1 MKRFIFAIFVVIGN
15 QLFSQ
20 SLQEFR
26 AVKITNVDSDI
37 LFDDKKIA
45 EGMNYLA
52 SIGIN
57 VILPVVWNSSG
68 ADGDYTLYPSA
79 VMENYFGRAM
89 HPAFPRERDPLKR
102 VINEAHRNG
111 MEVLP
116 WFEMGF
122 STSYSQNGGHSRV
135 RREYFYC
142 KIE

>member
-20 SLQEFR
+20 PLEEFR

-52 SIGIN
+52 SISIN

-68 ADGDYTLYPSA
+68 ADGDYTLYPSQ
-79 VMENYFGRAM
+79 VMEKLFGRAM
-89 HPAFPRERDPLKR
+89 HPAFPTGRDPLQR
-102 VINEAHRNG
+102 VIIEAHRNG

-122 STSYSQNGGHSRV
+122 STSYSQNRGHSRV
-135 RREYFYC
+135 S
-142 KIE
+142 